1 MPPQEEVT
9 DGQDNEVQV
18 DDEDDE
24 DGDESFELPP
34 GTLATHQTLLPHFF
48 FKIQIYAVVRGNLS
62 QPFNEPTKP
71 IDNNHL

>member
-34 GTLATHQTLLPHFF
+34 GTLATHQTSLPHFF
-48 FKIQIYAVVRGNLS
+48 F
-62 QPFNEPTKP
+62 
-71 IDNNHL
+71 